1 LRFRRTGATKDSKR
15 RARRE
20 RRRRRAR
27 DRSATMARDD
37 VASQRDDAR
46 KRREKRRELRTAI
59 DAARV
64 NQEELQKPECD
75 DLERA
80 VDAADAMNEGVDKPR
95 EMCLDME
102 HYGQLAAFSLERTKR
117 LGPRGGA
124 AVSAKAFLQS
134 LRRRWGEEVRWERL
148 GTGAGKFFREAPA
161 PGFMNGVMDTEIK
174 ERRATQRRAREALG
188 PSVAPDEVR
197 DTAAERQ
204 TDKMMIAMNKKLK
217 KQPGG
222 ATDVVRGTN
231 NPESF
236 PQFVEN
242 VFTAAFLV
250 KDGNAGIVPSATG
263 GAPTLSHT
271 TPPASGNDRSS
282 FVLHMDMGNWR
293 ALNAM
298 LGGTDGC
305 MMPTREDVDEDVLYG
320 ARAKDERH
328 EVTPKR
334 ERKRVRAD
342 DNGDTALGLH
352 DTTNYRNVR
361 ESFSVST

>member
-1 LRFRRTGATKDSKR
+1 
-15 RARRE
+15 
-20 RRRRRAR
+20 
-27 DRSATMARDD
+27 M
-37 VASQRDDAR
+37 
-46 KRREKRRELRTAI
+46 
-59 DAARV
+59 
-64 NQEELQKPECD
+64 
-75 DLERA
+75 
-80 VDAADAMNEGVDKPR
+80 
-95 EMCLDME
+95 
-102 HYGQLAAFSLERTKR
+102 
-117 LGPRGGA
+117 
-124 AVSAKAFLQS
+124 
-134 LRRRWGEEVRWERL
+134 
-148 GTGAGKFFREAPA
+148 
-161 PGFMNGVMDTEIK
+161 
-174 ERRATQRRAREALG
+174 
-188 PSVAPDEVR
+188 APDEVR

-328 EVTPKR
+328 EVKPKR

>member
-1 LRFRRTGATKDSKR
+1 MPRDAAAT
-15 RARRE
+15 
-20 RRRRRAR
+20 
-27 DRSATMARDD
+27 
-37 VASQRDDAR
+37 QRDDAR

-124 AVSAKAFLQS
+124 ATSAKAFLQS
-134 LRRRWGEEVRWERL
+134 LRRRWGEDVRWERL

-188 PSVAPDEVR
+188 PSVAPDEVQ

-204 TDKMMIAMNKKLK
+204 TDKMMVAMNKKLK

-222 ATDVVRGTN
+222 ATDVVHGTN
-231 NPESF
+231 NPASF

-250 KDGNAGIVPSATG
+250 KDGHAGIVPSATG

-271 TPPASGNDRSS
+271 TPPAANANDRSS

-298 LGGTDGC
+298 LGVADG
-305 MMPTREDVDEDVLYG
+305 MMPTREDVDEDILYG

-328 EVTPKR
+328 EDDRATIKR
-334 ERKRVRAD
+334 ERKRVRVD
-342 DNGDTALGLH
+342 DATLGLH
-352 DTTNYRNVR
+352 DTTNYRNAR

>member
-1 LRFRRTGATKDSKR
+1 
-15 RARRE
+15 
-20 RRRRRAR
+20 
-27 DRSATMARDD
+27 MPRDD
-37 VASQRDDAR
+37 AATQRDDAR

-124 AVSAKAFLQS
+124 ATSAKAFLQS
-134 LRRRWGEEVRWERL
+134 LRRRWGEDVRWERL

-188 PSVAPDEVR
+188 PSVAPDEVQ

-204 TDKMMIAMNKKLK
+204 TDKMMVAMNKKLK
-217 KQPGG
+217 SNLEGRRMSCTG
-222 ATDVVRGTN
+222 RTTRR
-231 NPESF
+231 
-236 PQFVEN
+236 
-242 VFTAAFLV
+242 AFLSLSKTSSRRRFWSRMV
-250 KDGNAGIVPSATG
+250 TPASCLRLRAVRRRFRTRRHRRRTQTIVRVSCCTWIWGTG
-263 GAPTLSHT
+263 G
-271 TPPASGNDRSS
+271 R
-282 FVLHMDMGNWR
+282 
-293 ALNAM
+293 
-298 LGGTDGC
+298 
-305 MMPTREDVDEDVLYG
+305 
-320 ARAKDERH
+320 
-328 EVTPKR
+328 
-334 ERKRVRAD
+334 
-342 DNGDTALGLH
+342 
-352 DTTNYRNVR
+352 
-361 ESFSVST
+361 